1 MKQRRPP
8 VKTAAKLNR
17 ETWLRAAYALL
28 RRKLLP
34 ECPEHVA
41 ISWSFPS
48 KGGTSA
54 ARRTIG
60 ECHYKGAS
68 AGGAIEGDRVV
79 LISPMLRE
87 PAVIVETILHEMV
100 HVALPMGTGHRKQF
114 SRLAARV
121 GLLKPWT
128 ATKASPELAKRIAKE
143 FLPALPAWPGG
154 FLQIQT
160 TQKNRQL
167 KATCECDRIIRGS
180 ATLFAAGPIVC
191 GLCEGPFELSN

>member
-1 MKQRRPP
+1 VSK
-8 VKTAAKLNR
+8 AAKLNR
-17 ETWLRAAYALL
+17 EAWLRSAYALL
-28 RRKLLP
+28 RRKLIR

-41 ISWSFPS
+41 VSWSFPS

-68 AGGAIEGDRVV
+68 AGGKIEGDRVV

-87 PAVIVETILHEMV
+87 PSQLVETMLHEMV

-121 GLLKPWT
+121 GLVKPWT
-128 ATKASPELAKRIAKE
+128 ATKASPELAQRIRKE

-167 KATCECDRIIRGS
+167 KATCDCARIIRGS
-180 ATLFAAGPIVC
+180 AKLFEAGPILC
-191 GLCEGPFELSN
+191 GLCESTFELAE